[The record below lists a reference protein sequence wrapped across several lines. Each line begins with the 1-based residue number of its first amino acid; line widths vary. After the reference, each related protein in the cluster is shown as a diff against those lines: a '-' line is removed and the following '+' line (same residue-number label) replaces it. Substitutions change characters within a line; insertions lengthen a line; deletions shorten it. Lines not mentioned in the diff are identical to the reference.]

1 MEKELTF
8 IDLFA
13 GCGGLTKGFEDAGF
27 KVVGFVEH
35 DKSAA
40 ETHKANFPNSE
51 LLGEDI
57 TKINDSRILEIKN
70 KIGEVD
76 CIIGGPPCQ
85 GFSLMGKRNG
95 HDPRNSLFLDFL
107 RFTKIIQPKCI
118 VLENVRHLLSMKN
131 SDNEKVSE
139 AIMKKFS
146 EIGYD
151 LEYKLLNAQEFGV
164 PQFRERVFFIGYRK
178 ELNNK
183 IGFPEPTHG
192 DSFQTSL
199 SGKRLKP
206 YVTFRDATKDLEWLE
221 SGEKSKTDLFHVAVD
236 HPERVI
242 KWLKNVPE
250 GQSAHKNEDSKLRPP
265 CGYNTTYQRM
275 IFDKPSATIGTVFN
289 QISSHHTV
297 HPKATRSIT
306 TREALRC
313 QTFPDNFKWKG
324 TMTSIRKQIGNAVPP
339 LLAKSVAEEI
349 KKILMNQQICYLVQN

>member
-1 MEKELTF
+1 MKRKLTF
-8 IDLFA
+8 IDIFA

-27 KVVGFVEH
+27 NVIGFVEH

-40 ETHKANFPNSE
+40 ETHKVNFPNSE
-51 LLGEDI
+51 LLGKDI
-57 TKINDSRILEIKN
+57 TKIENSHILEIKN
-70 KIGEVD
+70 KFEEID

-95 HDPRNSLFLDFL
+95 DDPRNSLFLDFL
-107 RFTKIIQPKCI
+107 RFVDIIKPKCI
-118 VLENVRHLLSMKN
+118 VIENVRHLLSMKN
-131 SDNEKVSE
+131 KDNENVSE
-139 AIMKKFS
+139 AIIKKFS

-151 LEYKLLNAQEFGV
+151 INYKLLNAQDFGV
-164 PQFRERVFFIGYRK
+164 PQFRERVFFIGYRIDLTK
-178 ELNNK
+178 K
-183 IGFPEPTHG
+183 INFPEPTHG
-192 DSFQTSL
+192 DSGQTSL
-199 SGKRLKP
+199 NGKKLIP
-206 YVTFRDATKDLEWLE
+206 HVTFRDATKDLEWLE
-221 SGEKSKTDLFHVAVD
+221 SGEKSETDSFHIAVN

-250 GQSAHKNEDSKLRPP
+250 GQSAHKNKDLKLRPP

-275 IFDKPSATIGTVFN
+275 MWNKPSATIGTVFN

-297 HPKATRSIT
+297 HPQATRSIT

-313 QTFPDNFKWKG
+313 QTFPDEFKWKG

-349 KKILMNQQICYLVQN
+349 SQNLIQ